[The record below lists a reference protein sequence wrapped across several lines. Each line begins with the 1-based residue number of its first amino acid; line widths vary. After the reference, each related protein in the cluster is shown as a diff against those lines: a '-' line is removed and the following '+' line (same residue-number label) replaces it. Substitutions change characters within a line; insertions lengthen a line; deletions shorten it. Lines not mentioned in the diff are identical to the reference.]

1 MTCRRLLFLVLL
13 SATHLAHAAV
23 YRWTDASGQVHFGDR
38 PPAQADS
45 REVPVNTAPIQND
58 STARQ
63 RHHRMTEFLNQQQ
76 QEREARQAQ
85 EASARKQAERAE
97 EACQKL
103 RARMKHMESISTF
116 YDLNERGE
124 RVFVSGEENQQ
135 IRDRFRAKVQKACS
149 QG

>member
-1 MTCRRLLFLVLL
+1 MKRISVLTCRRLLFLVLL

-85 EASARKQAERAE
+85 EASARKQAERADR
-97 EACQKL
+97 K
-103 RARMKHMESISTF
+103 STR
-116 YDLNERGE
+116 LN
-124 RVFVSGEENQQ
+124 S
-135 IRDRFRAKVQKACS
+135 S
-149 QG
+149 